1 MRILIVEDDI
11 DLSTAVACQLKNDGY
26 DVDVCD
32 NGEDALYYIEGD
44 AYDVVILDR
53 MLPGKDGLSIL
64 QNVRGNG
71 IVTPIIMV
79 TAMNGL
85 GDRVGGLDAGA
96 DDYIAKPFEMVE
108 LKARIRALLRRPRNI
123 DDKESIEYGNIA
135 LKSKEMMLYRTDIS
149 REVELSKKENT
160 LLELF
165 FKNTGHTVTREQI
178 ILKLWGP
185 DAFVEDGNVDTY
197 IHFVRRRLKVLECNV
212 KIKTVHGVGY
222 KFELM

>member
-26 DVDVCD
+26 
-32 NGEDALYYIEGD
+32 ALYYIEGD